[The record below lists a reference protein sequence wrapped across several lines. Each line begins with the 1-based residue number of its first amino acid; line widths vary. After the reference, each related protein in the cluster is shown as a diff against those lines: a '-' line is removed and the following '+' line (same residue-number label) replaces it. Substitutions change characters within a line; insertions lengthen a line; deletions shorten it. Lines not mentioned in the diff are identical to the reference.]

1 MDDLLIQRR
10 MRMPVV
16 TGVPTSPEAVRS
28 SQPQTGTSFRDVL
41 EQEAQKTTEL
51 SFSRHAAGRVAE
63 RGIEISR
70 TGMERL
76 EEGLRMAREKGLN
89 DTLILMDGSAFIVSA
104 QNGTVITAMP
114 SQELNGRVFTNIDGD
129 CDSLT
134 GPYGG
139 HWALT
144 DREAH
149 TVPIGR

>member
-10 MRMPVV
+10 LRMPVV

-28 SQPQTGTSFRDVL
+28 SQPQTGTSFREVL

-114 SQELNGRVFTNIDGD
+114 TQELNGRVFTNIDG
-129 CDSLT
+129 
-134 GPYGG
+134 
-139 HWALT
+139 
-144 DREAH
+144 
-149 TVPIGR
+149 TVIL

>member
-104 QNGTVITAMP
+104 QNGTVMTAMP
-114 SQELNGRVFTNIDGD
+114 SQELNGRVFTNIDG
-129 CDSLT
+129 
-134 GPYGG
+134 
-139 HWALT
+139 
-144 DREAH
+144 
-149 TVPIGR
+149 TVIL

>member
-10 MRMPVV
+10 MRLPVV

-28 SQPQTGTSFRDVL
+28 SQPQTGTSFREVL

-114 SQELNGRVFTNIDGD
+114 SQELNGRVFTNIDG
-129 CDSLT
+129 
-134 GPYGG
+134 
-139 HWALT
+139 
-144 DREAH
+144 
-149 TVPIGR
+149 TVIL

>member
-28 SQPQTGTSFRDVL
+28 SQSQTGTSFREVL

-114 SQELNGRVFTNIDGD
+114 SQELNGRVFTNIDG
-129 CDSLT
+129 
-134 GPYGG
+134 
-139 HWALT
+139 
-144 DREAH
+144 
-149 TVPIGR
+149 TVIL

>member
-10 MRMPVV
+10 MRMPGV

-114 SQELNGRVFTNIDGD
+114 SQELNGRVFTNIDG
-129 CDSLT
+129 
-134 GPYGG
+134 
-139 HWALT
+139 
-144 DREAH
+144 
-149 TVPIGR
+149 TVIL

>member
-89 DTLILMDGSAFIVSA
+89 DTLILMDGSAFIISA

-114 SQELNGRVFTNIDGD
+114 SQELNGRVFTNIDG
-129 CDSLT
+129 
-134 GPYGG
+134 
-139 HWALT
+139 
-144 DREAH
+144 
-149 TVPIGR
+149 TVIL

>member
-28 SQPQTGTSFRDVL
+28 SQPQTGTSFREVL

-76 EEGLRMAREKGLN
+76 EEGLRMAGKGPERYP
-89 DTLILMDGSAFIVSA
+89 DPDGWFGIHCQCAERHGDYRHA
-104 QNGTVITAMP
+104 QSGTERQSV
-114 SQELNGRVFTNIDGD
+114 
-129 CDSLT
+129 
-134 GPYGG
+134 YKY
-139 HWALT
+139 
-144 DREAH
+144 
-149 TVPIGR
+149 

>member
-28 SQPQTGTSFRDVL
+28 SQPQTGTSFREVL

-89 DTLILMDGSAFIVSA
+89 DPLILMDGSAFIVSA

-114 SQELNGRVFTNIDGD
+114 SQELNGRVFTNIDG
-129 CDSLT
+129 
-134 GPYGG
+134 
-139 HWALT
+139 
-144 DREAH
+144 
-149 TVPIGR
+149 TVIL

>member
-1 MDDLLIQRR
+1 MDDLMIQRR

-114 SQELNGRVFTNIDGD
+114 SQELNGRVFTNIDG
-129 CDSLT
+129 
-134 GPYGG
+134 
-139 HWALT
+139 
-144 DREAH
+144 
-149 TVPIGR
+149 TVIL

>member
-28 SQPQTGTSFRDVL
+28 SQPQTGTSFRDAL

-114 SQELNGRVFTNIDGD
+114 SQELNGRVFTNIDG
-129 CDSLT
+129 
-134 GPYGG
+134 
-139 HWALT
+139 
-144 DREAH
+144 
-149 TVPIGR
+149 TVIL

>member
-76 EEGLRMAREKGLN
+76 EEGLRMAREKVLN

-114 SQELNGRVFTNIDGD
+114 SQELNGRVFTNIDG
-129 CDSLT
+129 
-134 GPYGG
+134 
-139 HWALT
+139 
-144 DREAH
+144 
-149 TVPIGR
+149 TVIL

>member
-28 SQPQTGTSFRDVL
+28 SQPQTGTSFRDLL

-114 SQELNGRVFTNIDGD
+114 SQELNGRVFTNIDG
-129 CDSLT
+129 
-134 GPYGG
+134 
-139 HWALT
+139 
-144 DREAH
+144 
-149 TVPIGR
+149 TVIL

>member
-70 TGMERL
+70 TGWSVW
-76 EEGLRMAREKGLN
+76 KK
-89 DTLILMDGSAFIVSA
+89 
-104 QNGTVITAMP
+104 
-114 SQELNGRVFTNIDGD
+114 
-129 CDSLT
+129 DS
-134 GPYGG
+134 GWPGKR
-139 HWALT
+139 A
-144 DREAH
+144 
-149 TVPIGR
+149 

>member
-28 SQPQTGTSFRDVL
+28 SQPQTGKSFREVL
-41 EQEAQKTTEL
+41 EQEAQKTPVL

-114 SQELNGRVFTNIDGD
+114 SQELNGRVFTNIDG
-129 CDSLT
+129 
-134 GPYGG
+134 
-139 HWALT
+139 
-144 DREAH
+144 
-149 TVPIGR
+149 TVIL

>member
-10 MRMPVV
+10 IRMPVV

-114 SQELNGRVFTNIDGD
+114 SQELNGRVFTNIDG
-129 CDSLT
+129 
-134 GPYGG
+134 
-139 HWALT
+139 
-144 DREAH
+144 
-149 TVPIGR
+149 TVIL

>member
-114 SQELNGRVFTNIDGD
+114 SQELNGRVFTNIDGTLWR
-129 CDSLT
+129 SL
-134 GPYGG
+134 GF
-139 HWALT
+139 
-144 DREAH
+144 D
-149 TVPIGR
+149 

>member
-114 SQELNGRVFTNIDGD
+114 SQELNGRVFTNIDG
-129 CDSLT
+129 
-134 GPYGG
+134 
-139 HWALT
+139 
-144 DREAH
+144 
-149 TVPIGR
+149 TVIL

>member
-28 SQPQTGTSFRDVL
+28 SQPQTGTSFREVL

-70 TGMERL
+70 IGMERL

-114 SQELNGRVFTNIDGD
+114 SQELNGRVFTNIDG
-129 CDSLT
+129 
-134 GPYGG
+134 
-139 HWALT
+139 
-144 DREAH
+144 
-149 TVPIGR
+149 TVIL

>member
-28 SQPQTGTSFRDVL
+28 SQPQTGTSFREVL

-70 TGMERL
+70 TGMVRL

-114 SQELNGRVFTNIDGD
+114 SQELNGRVFTNIDG
-129 CDSLT
+129 
-134 GPYGG
+134 
-139 HWALT
+139 
-144 DREAH
+144 
-149 TVPIGR
+149 TVIL

>member
-28 SQPQTGTSFRDVL
+28 SQPQTGTSFREVL

-114 SQELNGRVFTNIDGD
+114 SQELNGRVFTNTDG
-129 CDSLT
+129 
-134 GPYGG
+134 
-139 HWALT
+139 
-144 DREAH
+144 
-149 TVPIGR
+149 TVIL

>member
-28 SQPQTGTSFRDVL
+28 SRPQTGTSFRDVL

-114 SQELNGRVFTNIDGD
+114 SQELNGRVFTNIDG
-129 CDSLT
+129 
-134 GPYGG
+134 
-139 HWALT
+139 
-144 DREAH
+144 
-149 TVPIGR
+149 TVIL

>member
-28 SQPQTGTSFRDVL
+28 SQPQTGTSFREIL

-114 SQELNGRVFTNIDGD
+114 SQELNGRVFTNIDG
-129 CDSLT
+129 
-134 GPYGG
+134 
-139 HWALT
+139 
-144 DREAH
+144 
-149 TVPIGR
+149 TVIL

>member
-28 SQPQTGTSFRDVL
+28 SQPQTGTSFREVL

-89 DTLILMDGSAFIVSA
+89 DTLILVDGSAFIVSA

-114 SQELNGRVFTNIDGD
+114 SQELNGRVFTNIDG
-129 CDSLT
+129 
-134 GPYGG
+134 
-139 HWALT
+139 
-144 DREAH
+144 
-149 TVPIGR
+149 TVIL

>member
-28 SQPQTGTSFRDVL
+28 SQPQTGTSFREVL

-89 DTLILMDGSAFIVSA
+89 DALILMDGSAFIVSA

-114 SQELNGRVFTNIDGD
+114 SQELNGRVFTNIDG
-129 CDSLT
+129 
-134 GPYGG
+134 
-139 HWALT
+139 
-144 DREAH
+144 
-149 TVPIGR
+149 TVIL

>member
-70 TGMERL
+70 TGIERL

-114 SQELNGRVFTNIDGD
+114 SQELNGRVFTNIDG
-129 CDSLT
+129 
-134 GPYGG
+134 
-139 HWALT
+139 
-144 DREAH
+144 
-149 TVPIGR
+149 TVIL

>member
-28 SQPQTGTSFRDVL
+28 SQPQTGTSFRGVL
-41 EQEAQKTTEL
+41 EQEAQKTTAL
-51 SFSRHAAGRVAE
+51 SFSRHAAVRVAE

-114 SQELNGRVFTNIDGD
+114 GQELNGRVFTNIDG
-129 CDSLT
+129 
-134 GPYGG
+134 
-139 HWALT
+139 
-144 DREAH
+144 
-149 TVPIGR
+149 TVIL

>member
-114 SQELNGRVFTNIDGD
+114 SQEMNGRVFTNIDG
-129 CDSLT
+129 
-134 GPYGG
+134 
-139 HWALT
+139 
-144 DREAH
+144 
-149 TVPIGR
+149 TVIL

>member
-28 SQPQTGTSFRDVL
+28 SQPQTSTSFRDVL

-114 SQELNGRVFTNIDGD
+114 SQELNGRVFTNIDG
-129 CDSLT
+129 
-134 GPYGG
+134 
-139 HWALT
+139 
-144 DREAH
+144 
-149 TVPIGR
+149 TVIL

>member
-1 MDDLLIQRR
+1 MDDLLIQHR

-76 EEGLRMAREKGLN
+76 QEGLRMAREKGLN
-89 DTLILMDGSAFIVSA
+89 ETLILMDGSAFIVSA

-114 SQELNGRVFTNIDGD
+114 SQELNGRVFTNIDG
-129 CDSLT
+129 
-134 GPYGG
+134 
-139 HWALT
+139 
-144 DREAH
+144 
-149 TVPIGR
+149 TVIL

>member
-28 SQPQTGTSFRDVL
+28 SQPQTGTSFREVL

-51 SFSRHAAGRVAE
+51 SFSRHAAGRVAQ

-114 SQELNGRVFTNIDGD
+114 SQELNGRVFTNIDG
-129 CDSLT
+129 
-134 GPYGG
+134 
-139 HWALT
+139 
-144 DREAH
+144 
-149 TVPIGR
+149 TVIL

>member
-28 SQPQTGTSFRDVL
+28 SQPQTGTSFREVL

-51 SFSRHAAGRVAE
+51 SFSRHAAVRVAE

-114 SQELNGRVFTNIDGD
+114 GQELNGREFTNIDG
-129 CDSLT
+129 
-134 GPYGG
+134 
-139 HWALT
+139 
-144 DREAH
+144 
-149 TVPIGR
+149 TVIL

>member
-10 MRMPVV
+10 MRMPEV

-114 SQELNGRVFTNIDGD
+114 SQELNGRVFTNIDG
-129 CDSLT
+129 
-134 GPYGG
+134 
-139 HWALT
+139 
-144 DREAH
+144 
-149 TVPIGR
+149 TVFL

>member
-28 SQPQTGTSFRDVL
+28 SQPQTGTSFREVL

-51 SFSRHAAGRVAE
+51 SFSRHAAVRVAE
-63 RGIEISR
+63 RGIAR

-114 SQELNGRVFTNIDGD
+114 GQELNGRVFTNIDG
-129 CDSLT
+129 
-134 GPYGG
+134 
-139 HWALT
+139 
-144 DREAH
+144 
-149 TVPIGR
+149 TVIL

>member
-114 SQELNGRVFTNIDGD
+114 SQELNGRVFTNID
-129 CDSLT
+129 
-134 GPYGG
+134 
-139 HWALT
+139 
-144 DREAH
+144 E
-149 TVPIGR
+149 TVIL

>member
-104 QNGTVITAMP
+104 QNGTVSTAMP
-114 SQELNGRVFTNIDGD
+114 SQELNGRVFTNIDG
-129 CDSLT
+129 
-134 GPYGG
+134 
-139 HWALT
+139 
-144 DREAH
+144 
-149 TVPIGR
+149 TVIL

>member
-28 SQPQTGTSFRDVL
+28 SQPQTGTSFREVL
-41 EQEAQKTTEL
+41 EQEAQKATEL

-114 SQELNGRVFTNIDGD
+114 TQELNGRVFTNIDG
-129 CDSLT
+129 
-134 GPYGG
+134 
-139 HWALT
+139 
-144 DREAH
+144 
-149 TVPIGR
+149 TVIL